1 MRTMGSMVAI
11 LMLVCACSPVVMHP
25 VLFNDQ
31 ALQSPGMKSEEY
43 RIQATDQLDVK
54 FFSHMELNEQV
65 TVRPDGKIS
74 LQLVQEVQAA
84 GLTPAELTDKLV
96 KAYSVELE
104 KPRITVI
111 VRTFNAHKV
120 YVDGEVYKAGLV
132 TMAGPMTLMQ
142 SISLGGGLKDTAK
155 TDEVIIIRRLA
166 DNRLVPV
173 VTNLEKVI
181 NGTDLSQDIAL
192 RPNDIVF
199 VPKSHIANVNVWID
213 QYLRRNIPVPIG
225 FGYGL

>member
-1 MRTMGSMVAI
+1 MRTIGSMTAI
-11 LMLVCACSPVVMHP
+11 LMFVCACSPVVVHP
-25 VLFNDQ
+25 IRVNDP
-31 ALQSPGMKSEEY
+31 ALQAPDAKIEEY
-43 RIQATDQLDVK
+43 RIQAADQLDVK

-84 GLTPAELTDKLV
+84 GLTPAELTEKLV

-111 VRTFNAHKV
+111 VRSFNAHKV
-120 YVDGEVYKAGLV
+120 FVDGEVYKAGLV

-142 SISLGGGLKDTAK
+142 SISQGGGLKDTAK
-155 TDEVIIIRRLA
+155 TDEVIVIRRLA

-173 VTNLEKVI
+173 VLDLERVI

-199 VPKSHIANVNVWID
+199 VPKSHIANVNVWFD
-213 QYLRRNIPVPIG
+213 QYIRRNIPIPVG
-225 FGYGL
+225 FGYGF